1 MKDFCILAYGLVSDN
16 SKMGYARVKLPTY
29 DDIVTDWLPIVKPRA
44 MGDDVNWP
52 LAIDE
57 QVAVLVDEWCVRG
70 VILGATSNDV
80 DMPDSE
86 AAVGKWRKK
95 FADGTYMEY
104 DSGAH
109 VLKLSVGSTVIQ
121 VSGSSTSVVMGSTKL
136 TMTAA
141 GHKIEANGQDL
152 GSVLQDLIS
161 HISGAAIA
169 VSGAAGTIALP
180 TQTLLALD
188 GVNLGLVLA

>member
-1 MKDFCILAYGLVSDN
+1 MDGCRLVYGVVSDN
-16 SKMGYARVKLPTY
+16 SKMGYARVMLPTY
-29 DDIVTDWLPIVKPRA
+29 DDVVTDWLPIVKPRA
-44 MGDDVNWP
+44 MGDDENWP
-52 LAIDE
+52 LAINE

-80 DMPDSE
+80 DEPDSE

-109 VLKLSVGSTVIQ
+109 VLKLSVGSTVIE
-121 VSGSSTSVVMGSTKL
+121 VSNSETSVVMGTTKL

-152 GSVLQDLIS
+152 GSVLQDLVNHLS
-161 HISGAAIA
+161 TAAITTPA
-169 VSGAAGTIALP
+169 GPGAFDP
-180 TQTLLALD
+180 DTLTNLALD